1 MEVEIRNVVSENYK
15 SIIDFY
21 AKYGD
26 RRYDWYNKKLK
37 KGIISGKIIGKICVE
52 KNSNNVVGAYLGRI
66 QLLLC
71 CPSLKAVQS
80 IDTLISPKYRGGKI
94 LIKLAREFYD
104 FLKKE
109 SFDCVYGLPNSKIKK
124 FRYKFLNWNYF
135 KTTYSYYV
143 IIPTFILRF
152 FFNLTNIFLGNKKI
166 FSYQKEKIYEL
177 KKKFEINSNCFE
189 NQNRGA
195 YWVSYENKYFTNIGI
210 CRTGKK
216 LNILHKIYLLM
227 MMSSKTKSLFLR
239 TYSTDQTETASIF
252 NPFSFK
258 KKALDFSGLNLR
270 EKSNLPFKVNS
281 FEYIEFDTFGLD

>member
-1 MEVEIRNVVSENYK
+1 M
-15 SIIDFY
+15 
-21 AKYGD
+21 
-26 RRYDWYNKKLK
+26 
-37 KGIISGKIIGKICVE
+37 
-52 KNSNNVVGAYLGRI
+52 
-66 QLLLC
+66 
-71 CPSLKAVQS
+71 
-80 IDTLISPKYRGGKI
+80 
-94 LIKLAREFYD
+94 
-104 FLKKE
+104 
-109 SFDCVYGLPNSKIKK
+109 
-124 FRYKFLNWNYF
+124 
-135 KTTYSYYV
+135 

-152 FFNLTNIFLGNKKI
+152 FFNLTNICLGNKKI